1 MTLVPLCYTD
11 TYFCTNSYSPTQK
24 RLLVLEKGYLNYR
37 KRLSIGKNNCS
48 KDFCKLPTK
57 TPRVESFLTVQIS
70 FSGENLLATNSVK
83 RNPTAEV
90 ISGIFKDFKN
100 MQDRKLL

>member
-1 MTLVPLCYTD
+1 MTSVSRCYTD
-11 TYFCTNSYSPTQK
+11 TYFCTISYSLTQK

-37 KRLSIGKNNCS
+37 KHLSIGKNNCS
-48 KDFCKLPTK
+48 KTFCKLPTK

-100 MQDRKLL
+100 MHDKRL

>member
-24 RLLVLEKGYLNYR
+24 RLLVLEKGYLNYG
-37 KRLSIGKNNCS
+37 KHLSIWKKQLV

-57 TPRVESFLTVQIS
+57 IPRVESFLTVQIS

-83 RNPTAEV
+83 RNSTAEV
-90 ISGIFKDFKN
+90 ISGIFKNFKN
-100 MQDRKLL
+100 MQDKRL